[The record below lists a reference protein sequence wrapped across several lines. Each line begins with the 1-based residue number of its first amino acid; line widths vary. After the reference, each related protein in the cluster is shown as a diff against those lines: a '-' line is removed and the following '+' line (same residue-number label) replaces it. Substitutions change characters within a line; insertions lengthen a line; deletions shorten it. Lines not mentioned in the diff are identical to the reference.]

1 MLNIFYVS
9 CATKFSLYYIIFKST
24 YAYKYF
30 LYKITFSLHVH
41 GHESIEFFKYTT
53 FLVALPSL
61 NGLFS
66 TKFHQQLMHYKY
78 SSAGIALVVL
88 LL

>member
-1 MLNIFYVS
+1 MLNIFYVL
-9 CATKFSLYYIIFKST
+9 CATKFSLYVILHNLH
-24 YAYKYF
+24 AYKYF
-30 LYKITFSLHVH
+30 LYKIRFSFHVH
-41 GHESIEFFKYTT
+41 GHGSIEFFKYAT

-66 TKFHQQLMHYKY
+66 TKFCQQLMLYKY
-78 SSAGIALVVL
+78 SSAGVALVVL